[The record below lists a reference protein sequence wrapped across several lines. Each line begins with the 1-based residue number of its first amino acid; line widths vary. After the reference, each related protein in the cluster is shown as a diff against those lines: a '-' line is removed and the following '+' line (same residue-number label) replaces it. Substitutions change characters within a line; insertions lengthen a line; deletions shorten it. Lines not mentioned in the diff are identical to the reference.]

1 MSESKLSIDERKILL
16 RLARETIETNLIGNS
31 SKSIDLS
38 EFPDKLR
45 NNGASFVTL
54 TKYGQLRGCIGTLEA
69 YQPLAQDVQDHAIA
83 AAFED
88 FRFPSVQ
95 LDELSEIKI
104 EISRLSTPV
113 LLDYDSTE
121 VLLRKIRPG
130 VDGIVLVY
138 EGRKATFLP
147 QVWEKLPNPSVFLDH
162 LCQKMGLPPDSWRYR
177 KLTVL
182 LYQVEE
188 FSEEK

>member
-69 YQPLAQDVQDHAIA
+69 HQPLVKDVQDHAIA

-104 EISRLSTPV
+104 EISRLSAPTI
-113 LLDYDSTE
+113 LDYDSTE

-130 VDGIVLVY
+130 VDGIVLIY
-138 EGRKATFLP
+138 EGRKATFYLRYGKNYRT
-147 QVWEKLPNPSVFLDH
+147 QV
-162 LCQKMGLPPDSWRYR
+162 
-177 KLTVL
+177 
-182 LYQVEE
+182 
-188 FSEEK
+188 FS